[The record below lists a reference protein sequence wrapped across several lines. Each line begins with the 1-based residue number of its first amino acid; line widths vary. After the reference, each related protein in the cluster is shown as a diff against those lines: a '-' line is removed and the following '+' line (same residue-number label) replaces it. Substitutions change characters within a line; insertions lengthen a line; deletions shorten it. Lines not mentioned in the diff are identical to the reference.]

1 MKLSENFKKKIQELA
16 GILNE
21 IDAASYKQKFDS
33 QTFPAIQKF
42 FRGMG
47 YKVAVSKN
55 LNDANTNLAKFAIA
69 SNPKAKNVI
78 MFYNGNPIGGFNIL
92 VNPVF
97 AGDIQKFVA
106 GSKLVGPKDGEIKD
120 FQLAYQVTD
129 PQSKQVQKRND
140 KFKAYILKP
149 NLAAVAAPAAAPA
162 AGQPTAAAAQGQ
174 ALFKEEKNSDIYFE
188 TLSQALDKILEKATK
203 NGYEIEDQEREF
215 FLFGIGGIGYG
226 ETKKGS
232 FNLLKDG
239 KSTKKKLQVQIYR
252 MDSGR
257 YELNQYIA

>member
-1 MKLSENFKKKIQELA
+1 M
-16 GILNE
+16 
-21 IDAASYKQKFDS
+21 
-33 QTFPAIQKF
+33 
-42 FRGMG
+42 
-47 YKVAVSKN
+47 
-55 LNDANTNLAKFAIA
+55 A

-97 AGDIQKFVA
+97 AGDIQKFVT

-149 NLAAVAAPAAAPA
+149 NLAAAAAAAPA
-162 AGQPTAAAAQGQ
+162 TAQAAATQGQ
-174 ALFKEEKNSDIYFE
+174 ALFKEEKNSELYFD

-239 KSTKKKLQVQIYR
+239 KLTKKKLQVQIYR

>member
-1 MKLSENFKKKIQELA
+1 MPSISTVSIVLSLYTTS
-16 GILNE
+16 L
-21 IDAASYKQKFDS
+21 
-33 QTFPAIQKF
+33 
-42 FRGMG
+42 
-47 YKVAVSKN
+47 
-55 LNDANTNLAKFAIA
+55 LA

-97 AGDIQKFVA
+97 AGDIQKFVT

-149 NLAAVAAPAAAPA
+149 NLAAAVAPATA
-162 AGQPTAAAAQGQ
+162 QAAATQGQ

-188 TLSQALDKILEKATK
+188 TLSQALDKVLEKATK

-239 KSTKKKLQVQIYR
+239 KPTKKKLQVQIYR

>member
-33 QTFPAIQKF
+33 QTYPAIQKF

-47 YKVAVSKN
+47 YKIAISKN
-55 LNDANTNLAKFAIA
+55 LNDATTNLAKFAMA

-78 MFYNGNPIGGFNIL
+78 MFYNGNPVGGFNIL
-92 VNPVF
+92 VNPAF

-120 FQLAYQVTD
+120 FQLAYQITD

-149 NLAAVAAPAAAPA
+149 NLAATAAPATA
-162 AGQPTAAAAQGQ
+162 QAAATQGQ
-174 ALFKEEKNSDIYFE
+174 ALFKESKSEDTYFD
-188 TLSQALDKILEKATK
+188 TLSQALDKVLEKTTK
-203 NGYEIEDQEREF
+203 DGYEIVDQEREF
-215 FLFGIGGIGYG
+215 FLFGIGGIKYG
-226 ETKKGS
+226 ETKRAS
-232 FNLLKDG
+232 FELIKNDKP
-239 KSTKKKLQVQIYR
+239 SKKKLHIQIYR
-252 MDSGR
+252 MESGR
-257 YELNQYIA
+257 YELNQYIS

>member
-55 LNDANTNLAKFAIA
+55 LNDANTNLAKFAMA

-97 AGDIQKFVA
+97 AGDIQKFVT

-120 FQLAYQVTD
+120 FQLAYQITD

-149 NLAAVAAPAAAPA
+149 NLAATVAPATA
-162 AGQPTAAAAQGQ
+162 QAAATQGQ
-174 ALFKEEKNSDIYFE
+174 ALFKEEKNNDTYFE
-188 TLSQALDKILEKATK
+188 TLSQTLDKVLEKATK
-203 NGYEIEDQEREF
+203 QGYEIEDQEREF
-215 FLFGIGGIGYG
+215 FLFGVGGISYG
-226 ETKKGS
+226 QTKQAS

-239 KSTKKKLQVQIYR
+239 KPTKKKLQVQIYR